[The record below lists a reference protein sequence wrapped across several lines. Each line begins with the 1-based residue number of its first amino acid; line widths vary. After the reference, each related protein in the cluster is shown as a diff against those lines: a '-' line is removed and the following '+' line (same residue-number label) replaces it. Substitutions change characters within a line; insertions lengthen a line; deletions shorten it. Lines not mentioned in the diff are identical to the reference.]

1 MTEADRPGIAADADT
16 GAAGCT
22 DNHVSKFTNPD
33 PAAGGD
39 NTGVGN
45 GNNRATSSNARRAK
59 SSGGNTGTHADC
71 TTSPSQT
78 RAYKTIGAPF
88 GPGGPGAIT
97 SSTTRIHGPHDV
109 VPAGRDRPPLVAL
122 ATHADTCGAG
132 PSVALP
138 PPSQPVEQ
146 HGTAGLGGPD
156 GDCAAAMST
165 CPEAAATP
173 NSHMAA
179 AARLTASVH
188 IR

>member
-1 MTEADRPGIAADADT
+1 MTVADKPGIAADADT
-16 GAAGCT
+16 GNAGRT

-39 NTGVGN
+39 NTGAGN
-45 GNNRATSSNARRAK
+45 GHNRATSSNANRAK

-71 TTSPSQT
+71 TTSPSHR
-78 RAYKTIGAPF
+78 RAYKTIVASF

-97 SSTTRIHGPHDV
+97 LSVTRVHGPHDD
-109 VPAGRDRPPLVAL
+109 VPAGRDTPPYVAL

-132 PSVALP
+132 PPVALP

-165 CPEAAATP
+165 CPAAATT

-179 AARLTASVH
+179 AARLTASVR